1 MIKLLNDY
9 RIPLSYSF
17 MLIALSV
24 LVITGC
30 QKNNP
35 EVDTEVDT
43 EAERQAAAASVPNPD
58 SSEPKPDNETK
69 TQQNDNS
76 PSAPITIK
84 FSDKTIARYLVQE
97 QLLRLNFPN
106 DAIGTTKSVEG
117 NIKINSNGQI
127 DKSNSLM
134 QVNLDD
140 LKSDSSYRDRYVKN
154 KTLETNIYKYAKF
167 IPSEAIGAN
176 WPLPISETIEFKL
189 IGDMTIKTTTKR
201 LTWIIKCSNNG
212 SNLIGKATTEFTFE
226 DFNIT
231 KPSAMSVVSV
241 EDEIRLEIDFEATI
255 DQ

>member
-117 NIKINSNGQI
+117 NIKIDSNGQI

-212 SNLIGKATTEFTFE
+212 SNLVGKATTEFTFE

>member
-1 MIKLLNDY
+1 MIKLLNNY
-9 RIPLSYSF
+9 RIPISYSF
-17 MLIALSV
+17 MLISLSI
-24 LVITGC
+24 LIITGC

-35 EVDTEVDT
+35 EVETEPT
-43 EAERQAAAASVPNPD
+43 MQAAAASFPNPD
-58 SSEPKPDNETK
+58 SNEPKPDNGTK
-69 TQQNDNS
+69 TQQNNNS
-76 PSAPITIK
+76 PSTSTTIN

-117 NIKINSNGQI
+117 NIKIDSNGQI

-134 QVNLDD
+134 QVNLAD

-154 KTLETNIYKYAKF
+154 KTLETNVYKYAKF

-176 WPLPISETIEFKL
+176 WPLPISESIEFKL

-255 DQ
+255 NQ

>member
-1 MIKLLNDY
+1 MIELLNDY
-9 RIPLSYSF
+9 RISLSYSF

-35 EVDTEVDT
+35 EVDT

-117 NIKINSNGQI
+117 NIKIDSNGQI

-212 SNLIGKATTEFTFE
+212 SNLVGKATTEFTFE

>member
-9 RIPLSYSF
+9 RISLSYFF

-35 EVDTEVDT
+35 EVDT

-140 LKSDSSYRDRYVKN
+140 LKSDSR
-154 KTLETNIYKYAKF
+154 
-167 IPSEAIGAN
+167 
-176 WPLPISETIEFKL
+176 
-189 IGDMTIKTTTKR
+189 
-201 LTWIIKCSNNG
+201 
-212 SNLIGKATTEFTFE
+212 
-226 DFNIT
+226 
-231 KPSAMSVVSV
+231 
-241 EDEIRLEIDFEATI
+241 
-255 DQ
+255 

>member
-1 MIKLLNDY
+1 MIELLNDY
-9 RIPLSYSF
+9 RISLSYSF

-35 EVDTEVDT
+35 EVDT

-117 NIKINSNGQI
+117 NIKIDSNGQI

-167 IPSEAIGAN
+167 IPTEAIGMD

-212 SNLIGKATTEFTFE
+212 SNLIGKATTEFTFG

-231 KPSAMSVVSV
+231 KPSAMAVVSV

>member
-9 RIPLSYSF
+9 RISLSYFF

-35 EVDTEVDT
+35 EVDT

-117 NIKINSNGQI
+117 NIKIDSNGQI

-140 LKSDSSYRDRYVKN
+140 LKSDSSYRDRYIKN
-154 KTLETNIYKYAKF
+154 KTLETNTYKYAKF
-167 IPSEAIGAN
+167 IPTEAIGMD

-212 SNLIGKATTEFTFE
+212 SNLIGKATTEFTFG

>member
-212 SNLIGKATTEFTFE
+212 SNLIGKATTEFTFG

>member
-35 EVDTEVDT
+35 EVDT

-117 NIKINSNGQI
+117 NIKIDSNGQI

>member
-1 MIKLLNDY
+1 MIKLLNGY
-9 RIPLSYSF
+9 HIQASYSL
-17 MLIALSV
+17 MVIALMILIS
-24 LVITGC
+24 IGC
-30 QKNNP
+30 QKNNQ
-35 EVDTEVDT
+35 EGDTPP
-43 EAERQAAAASVPNPD
+43 QAQPAAASIVKAD
-58 SSEPKPDNETK
+58 SNQTKPDNENN
-69 TQQNDNS
+69 TQQNNNS
-76 PSAPITIK
+76 PSTSTTIN

-117 NIKINSNGQI
+117 NIKIDSNGQI

-176 WPLPISETIEFKL
+176 WPLPISESIEFKL

-255 DQ
+255 NQ

>member
-1 MIKLLNDY
+1 MIKLLNVY
-9 RIPLSYSF
+9 HIPLSYSF
-17 MLIALSV
+17 MIIALSI

-30 QKNNP
+30 QKDNSV
-35 EVDTEVDT
+35 VDTEPD
-43 EAERQAAAASVPNPD
+43 RQAAAASAPNPD
-58 SSEPKPDNETK
+58 SSEAKPDNKTK
-69 TQQNDNS
+69 TQQNGNS
-76 PSAPITIK
+76 PSAPIAIN
-84 FSDKTIARYLVQE
+84 FSDKTTARYLVQE

-117 NIKINSNGQI
+117 SIKINSKGQI

-140 LKSDSSYRDRYVKN
+140 LKSDSSYRDRYIKN
-154 KTLETNIYKYAKF
+154 KTLETNTYKYAKF
-167 IPSEAIGAN
+167 IPTEAIGMD

-212 SNLIGKATTEFTFE
+212 SNLIGKATTEFTFG

-231 KPSAMSVVSV
+231 KPSAMAVVSV
-241 EDEIRLEIDFEATI
+241 EDEIRLEIDFDANI
-255 DQ
+255 VQ

>member
-35 EVDTEVDT
+35 EVDT

>member
-176 WPLPISETIEFKL
+176 WPLPISESIEFKL

>member
-9 RIPLSYSF
+9 RISLSYSF

-35 EVDTEVDT
+35 EVDTE
-43 EAERQAAAASVPNPD
+43 AERQAAAPSVPNPD

-117 NIKINSNGQI
+117 NIKIDRNGQI

-134 QVNLDD
+134 QVNLAD

-154 KTLETNIYKYAKF
+154 KTLETNVYKYAKF

-176 WPLPISETIEFKL
+176 WPLPISESIEFKL

-255 DQ
+255 NQ

>member
-35 EVDTEVDT
+35 EVDT

-117 NIKINSNGQI
+117 NIKIDSNGQI

-212 SNLIGKATTEFTFE
+212 SNLVGKATTEFTFE

>member
-9 RIPLSYSF
+9 RISFSYSF

-35 EVDTEVDT
+35 EVDTE
-43 EAERQAAAASVPNPD
+43 AERQATPASVPNPD

-117 NIKINSNGQI
+117 NIKINSKGQI

-140 LKSDSSYRDRYVKN
+140 LKSDSSYRDRYIKN
-154 KTLETNIYKYAKF
+154 KTLETNTYKYAKF
-167 IPSEAIGAN
+167 IPTEAIGMD

-212 SNLIGKATTEFTFE
+212 SNLIGKATTEFTFG

-231 KPSAMSVVSV
+231 KPSAMAVVSV

>member
-117 NIKINSNGQI
+117 NIKIDSNGQI

-212 SNLIGKATTEFTFE
+212 SNLIGKATTEFTFG

>member
-1 MIKLLNDY
+1 MIKLLNVY
-9 RIPLSYSF
+9 HIPLSYSF
-17 MLIALSV
+17 MIIALSI

-30 QKNNP
+30 QKDNSV
-35 EVDTEVDT
+35 VDTEPD
-43 EAERQAAAASVPNPD
+43 RQAAAASAPNPD
-58 SSEPKPDNETK
+58 SSEAKSDNKTK
-69 TQQNDNS
+69 TQQNGNP
-76 PSAPITIK
+76 PSAPTAIN
-84 FSDKTIARYLVQE
+84 FSDKTTARYLVQE

-117 NIKINSNGQI
+117 SIKINSKGQI

-140 LKSDSSYRDRYVKN
+140 LKSDSSYRDRYIKN
-154 KTLETNIYKYAKF
+154 KTLETNTYKYAKF
-167 IPSEAIGAN
+167 IPTEAIGMD

-212 SNLIGKATTEFTFE
+212 SNLIGKATTEFTFG

-231 KPSAMSVVSV
+231 KPSAMAVVSV